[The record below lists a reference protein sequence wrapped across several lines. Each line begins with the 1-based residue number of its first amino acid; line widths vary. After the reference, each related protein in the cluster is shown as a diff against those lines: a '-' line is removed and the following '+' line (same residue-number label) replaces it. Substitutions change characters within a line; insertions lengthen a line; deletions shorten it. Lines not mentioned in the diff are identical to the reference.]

1 MARLMR
7 TARSVHR
14 VLSYVVFAQ
23 LTIWI
28 LGGLTFAVLPFDS
41 LVKGGAVTAPPE
53 SPAFPRD
60 WMERVGPHA
69 AAMGALD
76 GLSVHDSSQ
85 GLLMELRSGE
95 ARRWVRLADGRV
107 VGRPEADALAAY
119 AAGLYRGEGE
129 IAAVR
134 HLAEPEYRYLGLVD
148 ELYGRTDV
156 WQVSFDDSQGTRL
169 YFDGPTGRYLTV
181 RNDYW
186 VFYDAMWRLH
196 IMDYSEGENFNN
208 GLLRLFTPLALVF
221 ALSGLFLTYAA
232 ARRALS
238 GRRSARAA

>member
-1 MARLMR
+1 MR

-53 SPAFPRD
+53 APAFPRD
-60 WMERVGPHA
+60 WMTRIEQHT
-69 AAMGALD
+69 AAMGVLD
-76 GLSVHDSSQ
+76 GVSAHDSSQ

-95 ARRWVRLADGRV
+95 ARRWVRLADGGIAV
-107 VGRPEADALAAY
+107 RPEAGAVGDY
-119 AAGLYRGEGE
+119 AARLYRGEGGV
-129 IAAVR
+129 ATVR
-134 HLAEPEYRYLGLVD
+134 HIAEPEYRYLGLVD

-181 RNDYW
+181 RNDFW
-186 VFYDAMWRLH
+186 VLYDAMWRLH

-208 GLLRLFTPLALVF
+208 ALLRLFTPLALLF
-221 ALSGLFLTYAA
+221 ALSGLFLTYSA
-232 ARRALS
+232 ARRALA
-238 GRRSARAA
+238 GRRSARARAAA